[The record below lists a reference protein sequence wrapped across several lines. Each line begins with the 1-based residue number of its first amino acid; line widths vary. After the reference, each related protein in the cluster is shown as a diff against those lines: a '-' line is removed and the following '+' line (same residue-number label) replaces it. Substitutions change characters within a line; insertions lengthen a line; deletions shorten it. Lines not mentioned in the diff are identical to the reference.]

1 MRNATGASAASVRGT
16 WRFDAARKG
25 QGGSLTNLNQRIIS
39 AVVLAA
45 IVLAATWYG
54 GLAFRLV
61 AAIIGAGMIYE
72 WCLINTREIST
83 GMKTVTYILAGV
95 ALLALLGGV
104 DPRLTIALAAGGTV
118 ALFVA
123 GAVAGG
129 GGWWA
134 AAGLA
139 YALASAIALAGLRG
153 DNSMGLVTI
162 LFLFAVVWGTDIFA
176 YFVGRSLGGPKLA
189 PKISP
194 NKTISGAVGGMIGGV
209 TAAMLV
215 AYWFL
220 AVAGLGLVLLA
231 ACLSAISQVG
241 DLFESAIK
249 RHGGVKDSSHLI
261 PGHGGVLDRVDALVA
276 AAVALYIAGL
286 ALAGFDAVSG
296 ELLSIVAAL

>member
-39 AVVLAA
+39 AVILAA

-54 GLAFRLV
+54 GLAFRLI

-72 WCLINTREIST
+72 WCLINSREIST
-83 GMKTVTYILAGV
+83 GMKIVTYVLAGV
-95 ALLALLGGV
+95 ALLALLGGT

-153 DNSMGLVTI
+153 DDFMGMVTI

-176 YFVGRSLGGPKLA
+176 YFTGRSLGGPKLA

-194 NKTISGAVGGMIGGV
+194 NKTISGAIGGMIGGV
-209 TAAMLV
+209 IAAMLV
-215 AYWFL
+215 TYWFL
-220 AVAGLGLVLLA
+220 AVAGLGLALLA
-231 ACLSAISQVG
+231 AGLSAISQVG

-296 ELLSIVAAL
+296 DLLSIVAAL